1 MKMADRGR
9 LRKVHRRDW
18 PGFLNRMIPA
28 AAWQAFLGRLSASKD
43 PRIHWIVKYVLLC
56 WVAIGWS
63 VQISLGERFREGREL
78 LVGLYPR
85 RRRPGISY
93 QGLVKATGRLGTGIF
108 RALWEVLRG
117 EFAWQLGQAWTWHG
131 WVVMSADGSRID
143 APRTRSNERGRGG
156 PGIAGRGKTH
166 PQWWVTWVVHLPT
179 LLIWDWRQGPG
190 CSSERSH
197 VQEMA
202 KSLPARTLL
211 VADVGFGGFDF
222 LRSLGSAGVHFLV
235 RCASNTTLL
244 AQESRCR
251 IERRGEHGLVYLWP
265 THRRGQ
271 APLCLRLIVL
281 KHRGQR
287 VYLLTSVLDPGHL
300 PRRVASD
307 FYRARWGIEVEYRS
321 LKQTLGRRKV
331 LAKTP
336 KAGTMELAGNI
347 LGLALLLLQGALA
360 CAKRLSVAQA
370 LRVIHAA
377 IEAVRCCLSTAWFI
391 ARLRQA
397 ERDSYQRHSSKRARD
412 WPHKK
417 KDPVPRP
424 PKLRRPTPHEKHR
437 IMALCGGICA

>member
-1 MKMADRGR
+1 MKMAKRGR

-28 AAWQAFLGRLSASKD
+28 EAWQALLRRLKTHGD
-43 PRIHWIVKYVLLC
+43 PRIRWMAKYVVLC
-56 WVAIGWS
+56 WVVIGWS
-63 VQISLGERFREGREL
+63 LQVSLGERFREGREL
-78 LVGLYPR
+78 LARLYPR
-85 RRRPGISY
+85 RRRPGASY
-93 QGLVKATGRLGTGIF
+93 QGLVKATDRLGTRVF
-108 RALWEVLRG
+108 RKLWEVLRG
-117 EFAWQLGQAWTWHG
+117 DLARQLGEAWTWHG
-131 WVVMSADGSRID
+131 WVVMSSDGSRID

-156 PGIAGRGKTH
+156 PGVAGQGKTH
-166 PQWWVTWVVHLPT
+166 PQWWVTWIVHLPT

-190 CSSERSH
+190 RSSERSH
-197 VQEMA
+197 VQGMTE
-202 KSLPARTLL
+202 SLPPRTLL

-222 LRSLGSAGVHFLV
+222 LRSLSRAGVHFLV

-244 AQESRCR
+244 AQGSRCR
-251 IERRGEHGLVYLWP
+251 IERRGEHGRVYLWP
-265 THRRGQ
+265 IGRRGQ

-300 PRRVASD
+300 PRQVASD

-331 LAKTP
+331 LAKAP
-336 KAGTMELAGNI
+336 KAGAMELAGNI
-347 LGLALLLLQGALA
+347 LGLALLLLQGAMA
-360 CAKRLSVAQA
+360 RAKRLSVAQA
-370 LRVIHAA
+370 LRVIRAV

-397 ERDSYQRHSSKRARD
+397 VRDRYKRHSTKRARD

-417 KDPVPRP
+417 KDPTPRP
-424 PKLRRPTPHEKHR
+424 PKLRRPTSYEMHR
-437 IMALCGGICA
+437 IMALCGGTRG

>member
-1 MKMADRGR
+1 MKMAKRGR

-28 AAWQAFLGRLSASKD
+28 AAWQAFLRRLSVSGD
-43 PRIHWIVKYVLLC
+43 PRIRWMGKLVLLC
-56 WVAIGWS
+56 WVVIGWS
-63 VQISLGERFREGREL
+63 LQGSLGERFREGREL
-78 LVGLYPR
+78 IARLYPC
-85 RRRPGISY
+85 RRRPGTSY
-93 QGLVKATGRLGTGIF
+93 QGLVKATGRLGIGIF
-108 RALWEVLRG
+108 HALWEVLRG
-117 EFAWQLGQAWTWHG
+117 ELARQLSQAWTWHG

-143 APRTRSNERGRGG
+143 APRTRSNERGHGG

-166 PQWWVTWVVHLPT
+166 PQWWVTWIVHLPT

-190 CSSERSH
+190 RSSERSH
-197 VQEMA
+197 VQKMVGT
-202 KSLPARTLL
+202 LPARTLL

-222 LRSLGSAGVHFLV
+222 LHSLGMAGVHFLV

-251 IERRGEHGLVYLWP
+251 IERRGEQGLVYLWP
-265 THRRGQ
+265 SHRRGQ

-281 KHRGQR
+281 KRRGQR
-287 VYLLTSVLDPGHL
+287 VYLLTNVLDPCHL

-331 LAKTP
+331 LARTP

-347 LGLALLLLQGALA
+347 LGLALLLLQGALVR
-360 CAKRLSVAQA
+360 AKRLSVAQA
-370 LRVIHAA
+370 LRVIRAVL
-377 IEAVRCCLSTAWFI
+377 EAVRCRLSTAWFT

-397 ERDSYQRHSSKRARD
+397 VRDSYQRHSSKRARD

-424 PKLRRPTPHEKHR
+424 PKLRKPTWYEKHR
-437 IMALCGGICA
+437 IMAFCEGIRV